1 MKRTVAILAAFTLML
16 SLNAC
21 ATQSD
26 VDNSYKSGYQLG
38 YEAGNKDGYEAAKK
52 EWVGYY
58 SQIAYTK
65 GYTAG
70 NEDALLNKNAPYSSF
85 NEFNSSAEAAVYD
98 DPLSEVEQEIRE
110 AYKNGY
116 NDGLNKSGASSE
128 TRYIEV
134 PKFYSEDQEEMYDEI
149 WDEVY
154 ERAYEAGYGDAESD
168 IRRVFDIDLDY

>member
-1 MKRTVAILAAFTLML
+1 MKRAIAILAALTLIL
-16 SLNAC
+16 SLTAC
-21 ATQSD
+21 ATQAD
-26 VDNSYKSGYQLG
+26 VDDAYKRGYDIGNKDG
-38 YEAGNKDGYEAAKK
+38 YEDGYEAAKK

-70 NEDALLNKNAPYSSF
+70 NQDALMNINAPYSAF
-85 NEFNSSAEAAVYD
+85 KEFNKSDEATVYD
-98 DPLSEVEQEIRE
+98 DPLAEVEREIRE

-116 NDGLNKSGASSE
+116 NDGLNKSGVSSE

-154 ERAYEAGYGDAESD
+154 ERAREDFESEYGVDN
-168 IRRVFDIDLDY
+168 DY

>member
-1 MKRTVAILAAFTLML
+1 MKKVFAVLAALTLIL
-16 SLNAC
+16 SLTAC
-21 ATQSD
+21 ATQAD
-26 VDNSYKSGYQLG
+26 IDDAYKRGYDSG
-38 YEAGNKDGYEAAKK
+38 NRDGYEAAKK

-70 NEDALLNKNAPYSSF
+70 NQDALMKINAPYSSF
-85 NEFNSSAEAAVYD
+85 QEFNKSDEATVYD
-98 DPLSEVEQEIRE
+98 DPLSEVEREIRE

-154 ERAYEAGYGDAESD
+154 ERAREDFESEYGVDN
-168 IRRVFDIDLDY
+168 DY